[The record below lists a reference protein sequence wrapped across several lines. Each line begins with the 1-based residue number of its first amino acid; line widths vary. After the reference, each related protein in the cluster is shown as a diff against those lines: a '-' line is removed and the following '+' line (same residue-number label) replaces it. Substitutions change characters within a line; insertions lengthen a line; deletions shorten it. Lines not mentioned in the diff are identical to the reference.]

1 MSWISIGR
9 EHGSVV
15 ALPESFLTH
24 LRERAYHP
32 RSDKHSNALAET
44 IVATLVTHCQKI
56 KEDARRRH
64 LVWQTNHYL
73 QVGHTTWKTDLAI
86 GLPPLRVAEPQELLD
101 AGMERGTPATTRIAI
116 EIKGVM
122 SEHRKAVQNRKRDL
136 EAHHLNVH
144 NYDPLCI
151 AGGVL
156 VINAAPTF
164 RSPLRAPGVITR
176 HKNPQALVK
185 HCVDQVASL
194 TLATGANPTGLDAVA
209 ALVVNMDNVNL
220 AATSWVNAS
229 PAPQIGSPFHWDSFV
244 QRICNEYT
252 RRFP

>member
-1 MSWISIGR
+1 M
-9 EHGSVV
+9 
-15 ALPESFLTH
+15 ALPEFFLAH
-24 LRERAYHP
+24 LKERGYHP
-32 RSDKHSNALAET
+32 RSDKHSNALAEA
-44 IVATLVTHCQKI
+44 IVAALVTHCPKVR
-56 KEDARRRH
+56 EDARRRR

-86 GLPPLRVAEPQELLD
+86 GLPPLRTAEPNDLID
-101 AGMERGTPATTRIAI
+101 GGMERGTPATTRIAI

-136 EAHHLNVH
+136 EAHHQYVH

-156 VINAAPTF
+156 VVNGSARF
-164 RSPLRAPGVITR
+164 RSPLRPAGEITIHR
-176 HKNPQALVK
+176 NPTRLVQ
-185 HCVDQVASL
+185 HCMDQVASL
-194 TLATGANPTGLDAVA
+194 TLASGSSATGLDAIV
-209 ALVVNMDNVNL
+209 ALVVNMDNLDL
-220 AATSWVNAS
+220 AATSWVNAA
-229 PAPQIGSPFHWDSFV
+229 PAPQVGSPYHWDSFV